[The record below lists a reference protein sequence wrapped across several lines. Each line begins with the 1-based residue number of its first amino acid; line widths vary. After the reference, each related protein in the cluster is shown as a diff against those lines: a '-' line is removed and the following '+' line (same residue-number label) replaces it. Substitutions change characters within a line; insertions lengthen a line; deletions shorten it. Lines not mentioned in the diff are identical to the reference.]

1 MTGPEGTPHA
11 DRARVVSTGIRHP
24 LIDEVLG
31 EFGPIAMTPDHA
43 PATISAHLAAAE
55 ALILQGAAGANA
67 EVIAAG
73 PALRVIARS
82 GVGVDSVDV
91 AAATERGIAV
101 INTPGAN
108 AKSVAEAA
116 LTYSLAIL
124 KNLAHWDTQVKAGN
138 WDSRLSRD
146 TRDIAGATLG
156 IVGLG
161 NVGKQLAALAGAL
174 GMRVV
179 AADPVTPATDAAA
192 VGATLLPFAEVLEQ
206 ADVVSL
212 HSTLTPE
219 TRGMINADTLRLMKP
234 DAGLVNFG
242 RGGLV
247 ESLDVLHR
255 ALVDGKL
262 RGVALDAF
270 DPEPPSVDHPIF
282 RHERMLGSPH
292 APGNTPS
299 AWDNIF
305 RSFTH
310 DVAAVLRG
318 DPPVHCVNRD
328 VLERR

>member
-1 MTGPEGTPHA
+1 MTAATSGRPQG
-11 DRARVVSTGIRHP
+11 RVVSTGVRHP

-31 EFGPIAMTPDHA
+31 EFGPIVITPDHE
-43 PATISAHLAAAE
+43 PATISAHLGSAE
-55 ALILQGAAGANA
+55 ALILQGAAGARA
-67 EVIAAG
+67 DVIAAG
-73 PALRVIARS
+73 PVLRVIARS
-82 GVGVDSVDV
+82 GVGVDNVDV
-91 AAATERGIAV
+91 AAASQRGIAV

-124 KNLAHWDTQVKAGN
+124 KNLPHWDAQVKAGN
-138 WDSRLSRD
+138 WDARLSHD
-146 TRDIAGATLG
+146 TKDIAGATLG

-161 NVGKQLAALAGAL
+161 NVGKELARLAVAL

-179 AADPVTPATDAAA
+179 ATDPFITSADAAA

-206 ADVVSL
+206 ADIVSL
-212 HSTLTPE
+212 HSTLTDD
-219 TRGMINADTLRLMKP
+219 TRGIINADTLRLMKP

-242 RGGLV
+242 RGGLI
-247 ESLDVLHR
+247 ESLDVVHR
-255 ALVDGKL
+255 ALVDDRL

-270 DPEPPSVDHPIF
+270 DPEPPDTSHPIF

-305 RSFTH
+305 ASFTR

-318 DPPVHCVNRD
+318 EPPRYCVNPQ
-328 VLERR
+328 VLERP

>member
-1 MTGPEGTPHA
+1 M
-11 DRARVVSTGIRHP
+11 STGACHP
-24 LIDEVLG
+24 LIEEVLA
-31 EFGPIAMTPDHA
+31 EFGPIVMTPDHT
-43 PATISAHLAAAE
+43 PATIAAHISAAE
-55 ALILQGAAGANA
+55 ALILQGAAGASV

-82 GVGVDSVDV
+82 GVGVDSIDV
-91 AAATERGIAV
+91 AAATARGIAV

-124 KNLAHWDTQVKAGN
+124 KNLSHWDAQLKAGN
-138 WDSRLSRD
+138 WEARLSRN

-161 NVGKQLAALAGAL
+161 NVGKELAAIARAL

-179 AADPVTPATDAAA
+179 ATDPFITPEDAAA

-206 ADVVSL
+206 SDVVSL
-212 HSTLTPE
+212 HSTLTDD

-242 RGGLV
+242 RGGLI
-247 ESLDVLHR
+247 ESLDVLHQ
-255 ALVDGKL
+255 ALVSGKL

-270 DPEPPSVDHPIF
+270 DPEPPNTSHPIF

-305 RSFTH
+305 ASFTR

-318 DPPVHCVNRD
+318 EQPRHCVNPE
-328 VLERR
+328 VLKRH